1 MGKSRMMGAG
11 YASSTLYKSNPNV
24 KTGGGNKKQGI
35 TSRVGL
41 NNWENREIQTQSNG
55 IGRFKLVCMNQLGGI
70 GPGHSMFGGRWNRT
84 DGVHCPNTLPDA
96 SCLVFTES
104 ATGIKS
110 GIDGNKIVLPSSIP
124 YNVQNV
130 TKMIV
135 NVNNNNK
142 PISVFIPVKYVSN
155 NTFIIQLPDTFISS
169 RLNEFDKNIFFTVTN
184 KVCLPLSTVIVENT
198 TDNDSPVLNFT
209 DDDELDNIIE
219 IVNTSPISSLPA
231 NIVLTNNNDNLI
243 PLIFVSSSII
253 NETTY
258 IYRFTSYESI
268 NYGLLT
274 KDVHV
279 NVGIY

>member
-11 YASSTLYKSNPNV
+11 NASSTLYKSNPNIN
-24 KTGGGNKKQGI
+24 TGGGLKKQGI

-41 NNWENREIQTQSNG
+41 DNWENREIQTQSNG

-70 GPGHSMFGGRWNRT
+70 GPGHSMFGGRWNRA
-84 DGVHCPNTLPDA
+84 DGVHCHPDA

-110 GIDGNKIVLPSSIP
+110 GIDGNKIVLPSSFP

-184 KVCLPLSTVIVENT
+184 KVCLPLSTVSVENT
-198 TDNDSPVLNFT
+198 DVNDAPVLTFT
-209 DDDELDNIIE
+209 DDDELDNIIQ

-231 NIVLTNNNDNLI
+231 NIILTNNGNLV

-253 NETTY
+253 NDPTFY

-268 NYGLLT
+268 DYESLT
-274 KDVHV
+274 NGGHV
-279 NVGIY
+279 NVGIS